1 MNFFHNVITKQFWL
15 HFFSTIGIAILK
27 IIFVLIVYL
36 IVRSVG
42 RKMIIRSFNKYREK
56 RKITTGRI
64 YTLEKLL
71 LNIYNYVLFF
81 IFIVIIFKTFNIETT
96 SILAGA
102 GVIGLA
108 VGFGA
113 QGLVSD
119 IVTGF
124 FILLEQQID
133 VGDYVTVG
141 SYDGIVEEVGL
152 RTTRLRGFD
161 GTLHYIPNRQ
171 INSVSNHTR
180 GNMRALVDI
189 GIAYDENIDEAIN
202 VIQNACDQVALGNES
217 ILDGPKVLG
226 VQNLGSSDVVIRII
240 AQTKNMDQ
248 WGVERTLKK
257 AIKEALDQNGI
268 EIPFP
273 HQVYVHKN
281 DNAQAREAE

>member
-1 MNFFHNVITKQFWL
+1 MSFLHNVLSKTFWI
-15 HFFSTIGIAILK
+15 HFFSTIGVALLK
-27 IIFVLIVYL
+27 LIFVLIIYI

-42 RKMIIRSFNKYREK
+42 RKMIIRSFQRYREK
-56 RKITTGRI
+56 REIKTGRI

-71 LNIYNYVLFF
+71 LNIFNYVLFF

-141 SYDGIVEEVGL
+141 SFDGIVEEVGL
-152 RTTRLRGFD
+152 RTTRLRSFD
-161 GTLHYIPNRQ
+161 GTLHFIPNRQ
-171 INSVSNHTR
+171 INSVSNHSR

-189 GIAYDENIDEAIN
+189 GIAYDENIDEAIT
-202 VIQNACDQVALGNES
+202 VIQNACEQISLNNEN
-217 ILDGPKVLG
+217 IKDGPKVLG
-226 VQNLGSSDVVIRII
+226 VQNLGSSDVVIRVI
-240 AQTKNMDQ
+240 AQTKNGEQ
-248 WGVERTLKK
+248 WGIERALKK
-257 AIKEALDQNGI
+257 AIKEALDANGI

-273 HQVYVHKN
+273 HQVYVHKTEQN
-281 DNAQAREAE
+281 QERA